1 MAYLIKQTKKLKE
14 IPYQISEQKRIEKI
28 NEELEE
34 QQVPITILTKNT
46 LLVKTDGKNHQIT
59 RQDLRNYLRYQVSS
73 MSGFRELGT
82 IQGDWRPINNIAED
96 VAYVFNKIDKNI

>member
-1 MAYLIKQTKKLKE
+1 MAYKIKQTKKLKE

-34 QQVPITILTKNT
+34 QQVSITILTKNT
-46 LLVKTDGKNHQIT
+46 LLVKADGKNHQIT
-59 RQDLRNYLRYQVSS
+59 RQDLRNYMRYEAGS
-73 MSGFRELGT
+73 MSGFRRLGT

-96 VAYVFNKIDKNI
+96 VTYVFNKIDRNI